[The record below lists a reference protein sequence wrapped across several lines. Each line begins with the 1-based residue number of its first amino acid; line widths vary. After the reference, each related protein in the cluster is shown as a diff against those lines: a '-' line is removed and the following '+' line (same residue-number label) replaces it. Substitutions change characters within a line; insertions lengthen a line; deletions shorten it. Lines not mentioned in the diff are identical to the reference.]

1 VSVGKQHL
9 PWVVCAVMF
18 VVGVPAL
25 ASGEER
31 APAPADAAMTVH
43 DNYFQDASTPGT
55 ADHDVSITTGGK
67 VTFAYGDDGSSSAA
81 HNVAFRDGP
90 QPAACKQTVG
100 SDIDPDDT
108 PPLPDGP
115 QGVGWGG
122 YCTFDAPG
130 TYSFY
135 CQVHGGM
142 EGTIEVTGSATP
154 TATPTATA
162 TPTPTPTP
170 PAAAARVDAHD
181 SGARNYWQERGS
193 ADTDNS
199 VTVKP
204 GERVAFAF
212 PAGASVHNLEFK
224 SSPAPASCPQ
234 TKAPAGFAL
243 DADDAPPMPAFA
255 TAAGWEGYCT
265 FPAAGTYAFVCGVH
279 PEMTG
284 SVVVQ
289 ADATP
294 TQTATATPAQT
305 ATAVPPRRPRPR
317 RLRTWCPRPRRPRPR
332 RRGAEDRH
340 GDVQALQAH
349 GHDLGDHERDRQG
362 HGQARLQDRQEGPH
376 EDAHA
381 RDQGREVQRHAQ
393 APRARREAGRQAVGD
408 RQRRGHEREEDRV
421 RQAMSASRRCRRSCA
436 ASSISL
442 WRHSDAR

>member
-204 GERVAFAF
+204 GERVASRSRRAR
-212 PAGASVHNLEFK
+212 ACTTST
-224 SSPAPASCPQ
+224 SSPR
-234 TKAPAGFAL
+234 
-243 DADDAPPMPAFA
+243 
-255 TAAGWEGYCT
+255 
-265 FPAAGTYAFVCGVH
+265 
-279 PEMTG
+279 
-284 SVVVQ
+284 
-289 ADATP
+289 
-294 TQTATATPAQT
+294 
-305 ATAVPPRRPRPR
+305 PPRPPA
-317 RLRTWCPRPRRPRPR
+317 PRPR
-332 RRGAEDRH
+332 RRR
-340 GDVQALQAH
+340 
-349 GHDLGDHERDRQG
+349 
-362 HGQARLQDRQEGPH
+362 
-376 EDAHA
+376 
-381 RDQGREVQRHAQ
+381 
-393 APRARREAGRQAVGD
+393 
-408 RQRRGHEREEDRV
+408 
-421 RQAMSASRRCRRSCA
+421 ASRSTPTTHRRCPRSRRPPGGRDTARSRPRGPTRSSA
-436 ASSISL
+436 ACTP
-442 WRHSDAR
+442 R